1 MDIHI
6 MALNI
11 LGYPIKEAQRK
22 LIDIQNCVDIE
33 SFQDNMKW
41 EIYNYHKNN
50 NNFYSKIVNNKS
62 VRDWNDVPVIT
73 KKNYQLPLKNLLSNG
88 FTKKNTHIHNT
99 SGSTG
104 IPFFFC

>member
-1 MDIHI
+1 

-41 EIYNYHKNN
+41 EIYNYTIAKSNKNQ
-50 NNFYSKIVNNKS
+50 FFKIKKS
-62 VRDWNDVPVIT
+62 RLIIRLR
-73 KKNYQLPLKNLLSNG
+73 Q
-88 FTKKNTHIHNT
+88 
-99 SGSTG
+99 
-104 IPFFFC
+104 